1 MKDSRRAAYGRMTG
15 KSIATAA
22 LAAGALMASAG
33 AASATTYS
41 ALGDSYS
48 SGVGTRTFYSDGTEC
63 KRSPLAYPPKV
74 AAARSLTLTFA
85 ACSGA
90 KTSDVLN
97 NQLASLS
104 ATTGYVTISVGG
116 NDAGFAKV
124 IEKCA
129 YPWPWTCWGEI
140 ETAEKFM
147 KEKLPGLLDNVYSQI
162 RSRATKAKVVVVGYP
177 RLFNGVECNG
187 LARISKGEQ
196 ERLNQ
201 AADVMA
207 GVIGARASAHG
218 FPYVDPRTPFS
229 SHEICSSSEW
239 LNGLSEPIS
248 ESYHPNVEGQ
258 KEYTREVEL
267 QIP

>member
-1 MKDSRRAAYGRMTG
+1 MRDSRRAARRLRAGRL
-15 KSIATAA
+15 IATTVLAA
-22 LAAGALMASAG
+22 LALAVPVA
-33 AASATTYS
+33 AASATTYT

-48 SGVGTRTFYSDGTEC
+48 SGVGTRTFYNDGTEC
-63 KRSPLAYPPKV
+63 KRSPLAYPPLV
-74 AAARSLTLTFA
+74 AGARSLTLTFA

-90 KTSDVLN
+90 KTGDVLN
-97 NQLASLS
+97 NQLGSLS
-104 ATTGYVTISVGG
+104 STTGYVTISVGG
-116 NDAGFAKV
+116 NDAGFSKV

-129 YPWPWTCWGEI
+129 YPWPWTCWGDI
-140 ETAEKFM
+140 ENAEKFM
-147 KEKLPGLLDNVYSQI
+147 KEKLPGLLDNVYTQI
-162 RSRATKAKVVVVGYP
+162 RSRATTAKVVVVGYP
-177 RLFNGVECNG
+177 RLFNGQECNL

-201 AADVMA
+201 AADLMA
-207 GVIGARASAHG
+207 SVISGRASAHG

-239 LNGLSEPIS
+239 LNGLSEPVS

-258 KEYTREVEL
+258 KEYTREVET

>member
-1 MKDSRRAAYGRMTG
+1 MRESRGSARLRGTG
-15 KSIATAA
+15 KAIAVAA
-22 LAAGALMASAG
+22 LAAAALAVTAG
-33 AASATTYS
+33 AASATAYS

-48 SGVGTRTFYSDGTEC
+48 SGVGTRTFYNDGTEC
-63 KRSPLAYPPKV
+63 KRSPLAYPRLV
-74 AAARSLTLTFA
+74 ANARSLTLTFA

-97 NQLASLS
+97 NQLGSLNS
-104 ATTGYVTISVGG
+104 STGYVTISVGG

-129 YPWPWTCWGEI
+129 YPWPWTCWGDI

-147 KEKLPGLLDNVYSQI
+147 REKLPGLLDNVYNQI
-162 RSRATKAKVVVVGYP
+162 RSRATAAKVVVVGYP
-177 RLFNGVECNG
+177 RLFNGQECNT

-201 AADVMA
+201 AADVMSS
-207 GVIGARASAHG
+207 VISGRASAHG

-258 KEYTREVEL
+258 KEYTREVEV

>member
-1 MKDSRRAAYGRMTG
+1 MRDSRRFACTRGLG
-15 KSIATAA
+15 KAMAVAA
-22 LAAGALMASAG
+22 LAAVSLAVSAG
-33 AASATTYS
+33 AASATTYT

-48 SGVGTRTFYSDGTEC
+48 SGVGTRTFYNDGTEC
-63 KRSPLAYPPKV
+63 KRSPLAYPPLV
-74 AAARSLTLTFA
+74 ASARSLTLTFA

-97 NQLASLS
+97 NQLGSLNS
-104 ATTGYVTISVGG
+104 TTGYVTISVGG

-129 YPWPWTCWGEI
+129 YPWPWTCWGDI
-140 ETAEKFM
+140 TNAENFM
-147 KEKLPGLLDNVYSQI
+147 REKLPGLLDNVYNQI

-177 RLFNGVECNG
+177 RLFNGVECNT
-187 LARISKGEQ
+187 LARISPGEQ

-207 GVIGARASAHG
+207 SVISARAKAHSYG
-218 FPYVDPRTPFS
+218 YVDPRGAFS
-229 SHEICSSSEW
+229 SHEICSGSEW
-239 LNGLSEPIS
+239 LNGLSNPVS

-258 KEYTREVEL
+258 KEYTREVET

>member
-1 MKDSRRAAYGRMTG
+1 MRESRCAGVKRAARR
-15 KSIATAA
+15 SVLAAATAVLA
-22 LAAGALMASAG
+22 LAASAG

-48 SGVGTRTFYSDGTEC
+48 SGVGTRTFYNDGTEC

-74 AAARSLTLTFA
+74 ASDKGLTLTFA

-97 NQLASLS
+97 NQLGSLS
-104 ATTGYVTISVGG
+104 GSTGYVTISIGG
-116 NDAGFAKV
+116 NDANFTGV
-124 IEKCA
+124 ITSCA
-129 YPWPWTCWGEI
+129 RPWPWTCWGDI
-140 ETAEKFM
+140 DNAEKFM
-147 KEKLPGLLDNVYSQI
+147 REKLPGLLDNVYNQI
-162 RSRATKAKVVVVGYP
+162 RSRATAAKVIVVGYP

-207 GVIGARASAHG
+207 GVIGGRASAHA
-218 FPYVDPRTPFS
+218 FSYVDPRSPFS

-239 LNGLSEPIS
+239 LNGLSNPVS
-248 ESYHPNVEGQ
+248 ESYHPNVAGQ
-258 KEYTREVEL
+258 QEYTNLVDPL
-267 QIP
+267 A